1 MAGFFSFKIAPGVR
15 VSASSRGL
23 RTHLGPRMARV
34 HVGGGRT
41 GMSTGAGPFTAY
53 QSVGAPAR
61 RTTSRSSGGVT
72 PAQAQRL
79 QEIDRVAAE
88 YARLGQL
95 HRQQFSSPAREVVA
109 RPQLPAFRKLLMT
122 AEKQALAG
130 TPPWDRQARKAAK
143 VRARVQAEGWAN
155 DLLALAESERRGKQD
170 VLDARW
176 AALGL
181 NDPAA
186 VGQTLEA
193 VFAGRPIRVSGTVGD
208 DIGLVV
214 TVPTPDVVPA
224 RKPAQTP
231 SGAPTLHQ
239 LTKTERNEW
248 YAQVVAS
255 YLLLAAKEAFAHAP
269 GTKAARVVAVDG
281 RGIPLVAARVER
293 GRLMLADWQQAA
305 WPVLTVVAPELRFD
319 TSGRTRELVTLDVS
333 GDEIFGAVVS
343 GSR

>member
-41 GMSTGAGPFTAY
+41 GVSTGAGPFTAY
-53 QSVGAPAR
+53 QSLGAPTR

-72 PAQAQRL
+72 PIQAQRL

-88 YARLGQL
+88 FSRLGQL

-109 RPQLPAFRKLLMT
+109 RPPLPVFLKLLMT

-130 TPPWDRQARKAAK
+130 TSRWDRQARKDGKA
-143 VRARVQAEGWAN
+143 RARVQAEGWAS
-155 DLLALAESERRGKQD
+155 DLLALAEGERRGKQD
-170 VLDARW
+170 ALDARW
-176 AALGL
+176 AALEL
-181 NDPAA
+181 NDSSA
-186 VGQTLEA
+186 VRQTLDE
-193 VFAGRPIRVSGTVGD
+193 VFTGRPIRVAGTFGD
-208 DIGLVV
+208 DVGLLV
-214 TVPTPDVVPA
+214 TLPAPDVVPA

-231 SGAPTLHQ
+231 SGAPTLRQ

-255 YLLLAAKEAFAHAP
+255 HLLLAAKEAFAHAS
-269 GTKAARVVAVDG
+269 GVKAARVVAVDG
-281 RGIPLVAARVER
+281 RGTPLVAARIER
-293 GRLMLADWQQAA
+293 DRLMLADWQQAA
-305 WPVLTVVAPELRFD
+305 WPVLTVVATALCFD
-319 TSGRTRELVTLDVS
+319 SRGRTRELVTLDLS
-333 GDEIFGAVVS
+333 GDEMFGAVVT
-343 GSR
+343 GSL